1 MGSLCLQSLGLGS
14 VAQVVTGQGAFG
26 QYLSINLGFGLAV
39 AMGSHVGGK
48 ISGMKDDDIIS
59 SHIVQQSYFALLIC
73 FRGSYEWSC
82 IIRNVCVSP
91 PPVEDATSL
100 YFGTAIGVIS
110 CSRDN
115 LCCLLW

>member
-48 ISGMKDDDIIS
+48 ISGMKDDDIKTYEMLSNCCSAVIFC
-59 SHIVQQSYFALLIC
+59 YFDLFQGLI
-73 FRGSYEWSC
+73 
-82 IIRNVCVSP
+82 
-91 PPVEDATSL
+91 
-100 YFGTAIGVIS
+100 
-110 CSRDN
+110 
-115 LCCLLW
+115 